1 MKTLNQSPWQVE
13 GGETLPLLY
22 EIDQQLWLEET
33 IKLLKENRLDE
44 LDVIHLIEELES
56 LSKRDKNRVSSL
68 LEQTNLQNYLAEE
81 LPIIY
86 QDAFDYVQQKTGFS
100 GDFPS
105 ECPYS
110 LEQLLDKNWF
120 HCED

>member
-1 MKTLNQSPWQVE
+1 
-13 GGETLPLLY
+13 
-22 EIDQQLWLEET
+22 
-33 IKLLKENRLDE
+33 
-44 LDVIHLIEELES
+44 
-56 LSKRDKNRVSSL
+56 
-68 LEQTNLQNYLAEE
+68 LAEE

-86 QDAFDYVQQKTGFS
+86 QDALDYVQQKTGFS

-120 HCED
+120 NCED